1 MVYFQILN
9 KTEVYMEK
17 LIIYYHLLS
26 LDHQQLIKKT
36 QGRQIFSIWKYFEHM
51 NIFLRLW

>member
-17 LIIYYHLLS
+17 LIICYHLLS
-26 LDHQQLIKKT
+26 LDHQQLIKKPK
-36 QGRQIFSIWKYFEHM
+36 GDKYFPYE
-51 NIFLRLW
+51 NILNI